1 MKTNTFHQSVFL
13 CCFFL
18 FAGITSA
25 YSQSSSKKPHI
36 ANYSAAGCLAC
47 SGSEWNDYNYIKQ
60 LDGKFATSNLAAE
73 GYCFQTICY
82 YSRGLMAS
90 DFQFS
95 IPATATVTGVRV
107 RVTRMADKDNAVYDY
122 DIQLMKNLTPQGD
135 NKASA
140 DAWPVTAA
148 NKVYGG
154 VNDQW
159 GISLT
164 PSLVNSSDYGFWLQ
178 SQNLTKFDGRTA
190 SVDFVKMTVYYLVN
204 GKLNEQTSEAASVN
218 QMYLYPNP
226 LSTSSV
232 ISFSL
237 NYESRVQVDLY
248 DEAGKKLRSLLNEE
262 FSSGTHEFNLNRGE
276 LNTGVYFVHLMMNGE
291 TVTRKLIIE

>member
-1 MKTNTFHQSVFL
+1 
-13 CCFFL
+13 
-18 FAGITSA
+18 
-25 YSQSSSKKPHI
+25 
-36 ANYSAAGCLAC
+36 
-47 SGSEWNDYNYIKQ
+47 
-60 LDGKFATSNLAAE
+60 
-73 GYCFQTICY
+73 
-82 YSRGLMAS
+82 
-90 DFQFS
+90 
-95 IPATATVTGVRV
+95 
-107 RVTRMADKDNAVYDY
+107 MADKENAVYDY

-154 VNDQW
+154 VNDKW

-178 SQNLTKFDGRTA
+178 SQNLTEFVGRTA

-204 GKLNEQTSEAASVN
+204 GKMNEQTSEAASVN

-232 ISFSL
+232 IFFSL

-248 DEAGKKLRSLLNEE
+248 DAAGKKLRSLLNEVL
-262 FSSGTHEFNLNRGE
+262 SSGT
-276 LNTGVYFVHLMMNGE
+276 MNSIL
-291 TVTRKLIIE
+291 TAVN